1 MRAEIAI
8 KCYRYIG
15 GFMNASHISS
25 FNERQTMQSLDF
37 EIYHYYDASPCNVKL
52 HHHDFFE
59 IYYLLDGSM
68 DYIVEGNRFTLMPG
82 DILLISPLDLH
93 RPNPRERQNFERIVL
108 WISMPYLSLLAQRVP
123 NMMSTLL
130 TKTARGRQLTL
141 GTEERTFAQMLLF
154 CLILERADK
163 PFASREICQAMLT
176 VFLIHM
182 QRKLMSLPD
191 IHPAPSGASRTR
203 RGSATPL
210 LPAPLYEI
218 FEYIDTHLDEALSLS
233 SLADRFF
240 QDPNTLSRKFKRE
253 VGVTVCEY
261 IRKKRL
267 ALARVKIS
275 QGMSATQAGAT
286 SGFSDYSSFF
296 RAFKNEYGV
305 NPREFAAHFK

>member
-1 MRAEIAI
+1 MGTEIAI
-8 KCYRYIG
+8 KCDSYIG

-93 RPNPRERQNFERIVL
+93 RPDPRERQNFERIVL

-163 PFASREICQAMLT
+163 PFASRETCQAMLT

>member
-1 MRAEIAI
+1 MKPEKAI
-8 KCYRYIG
+8 KCHRYIG
-15 GFMNASHISS
+15 GFMNASHISH
-25 FNERQTMQSLDF
+25 FNERQTMQTLDF

-82 DILLISPLDLH
+82 DMLLISPLDLH
-93 RPNPRERQNFERIVL
+93 RPDPREQQNFERIVL

-154 CLILERADK
+154 CLILERADN

>member
-1 MRAEIAI
+1 MKSEKAI
-8 KCYRYIG
+8 KFYRYTG

-59 IYYLLDGSM
+59 IYYLLGGSM

-82 DILLISPLDLH
+82 DMLLISPLDLH
-93 RPNPRERQNFERIVL
+93 RPDPRERQDFERIVL
-108 WISMPYLSLLAQRVP
+108 WISMPYLSVLAQNIP
-123 NMMSTLL
+123 GLIPTLM
-130 TKTARGRQLTL
+130 TKTATGRQLSFKQK
-141 GTEERTFAQMLLF
+141 ERSRGEPLLYS
-154 CLILERADK
+154 LIVEHDDH
-163 PFASREICQAMLT
+163 PPASREMCRAMLT
-176 VFLIHM
+176 VLLIYI
-182 QRKLMSLPD
+182 QRRLMTLPSRK
-191 IHPAPSGASRTR
+191 PAPSDASRAR

-218 FEYIDTHLDEALSLS
+218 FEYIDTHLDEDLSLS
-233 SLADRFF
+233 TLADRFF
-240 QDPNTLSRKFKRE
+240 QDANTLSRKFKRE
-253 VGVTVCEY
+253 VGVTVGEY

-286 SGFSDYSSFF
+286 SGFSDYSTFF

-305 NPREFAAHFK
+305 KPREFAAHLK

>member
-1 MRAEIAI
+1 MKSEKAI
-8 KCYRYIG
+8 KFDRYTG

-59 IYYLLDGSM
+59 IYYLLGGSM

-82 DILLISPLDLH
+82 DMLLISPLDLH
-93 RPNPRERQNFERIVL
+93 RPDPRERQDFERIVL
-108 WISMPYLSLLAQRVP
+108 WISMPYLSVLAQNIP
-123 NMMSTLL
+123 GLIPTLM
-130 TKTARGRQLTL
+130 TKTATGHQLSFNQKERSRG
-141 GTEERTFAQMLLF
+141 EPLLYS
-154 CLILERADK
+154 LIVEHDDH
-163 PFASREICQAMLT
+163 PPASREMCRAMLT
-176 VFLIHM
+176 VLLIYI
-182 QRKLMSLPD
+182 QRRLMTLPSRK
-191 IHPAPSGASRTR
+191 PAPSGASRAR

-218 FEYIDTHLDEALSLS
+218 FEYIDTHLDEDLSLGT
-233 SLADRFF
+233 LADRFF
-240 QDPNTLSRKFKRE
+240 QDANTLSRKFKRE
-253 VGVTVCEY
+253 VGVTVGEY

-286 SGFSDYSSFF
+286 SGFSDYSTFF

-305 NPREFAAHFK
+305 NPREFAAHLK

>member
-1 MRAEIAI
+1 
-8 KCYRYIG
+8 
-15 GFMNASHISS
+15 MNASHISS

-93 RPNPRERQNFERIVL
+93 RPDPRERQNFERIVL

-163 PFASREICQAMLT
+163 PFASCETCQAMLT

-218 FEYIDTHLDEALSLS
+218 FEYIDTHLDKALSLS

>member
-1 MRAEIAI
+1 
-8 KCYRYIG
+8 
-15 GFMNASHISS
+15 
-25 FNERQTMQSLDF
+25 
-37 EIYHYYDASPCNVKL
+37 
-52 HHHDFFE
+52 
-59 IYYLLDGSM
+59 
-68 DYIVEGNRFTLMPG
+68 MPG

-93 RPNPRERQNFERIVL
+93 RPDPRERQNFERIVL

-163 PFASREICQAMLT
+163 PFASRETCQAMLT

>member
-1 MRAEIAI
+1 MGTEIAI
-8 KCYRYIG
+8 KCDSYIG

-59 IYYLLDGSM
+59 IYYLLGGSM

-82 DILLISPLDLH
+82 DMLLISPLDLH
-93 RPNPRERQNFERIVL
+93 RPDPRERQDFERIVL

-163 PFASREICQAMLT
+163 PFASHETCQAMLT

-210 LPAPLYEI
+210 LPAPLYDI
-218 FEYIDTHLDEALSLS
+218 FEYIDTHLDEDLSLG
-233 SLADRFF
+233 SLAERFF
-240 QDPNTLSRKFKRE
+240 QDANTLSRKFKRE

-286 SGFSDYSSFF
+286 SGFADYSSFF